1 MTDDPLD
8 LEEMMRSAGI
18 EMEEGPSDEH
28 RSGFV
33 GVIGRPNVGKSTLM
47 NHFLGEKVAIVSPK
61 PQTTRDSQYGILTR
75 SDVQIIFVDTPG
87 LHQPENKLGEYMVD
101 AATASLAE
109 SDVILF
115 LVDLST
121 KPDTED
127 IRIASLLESVD
138 KPVILA
144 MNKGDLIKPGSALP
158 HQAAYHALVPKAE
171 PLTISAAKGDGCTRL
186 LDTIAD
192 LLPKGPRYFPT
203 DQITDTH
210 VRDNAADLIR
220 EQVLLQ
226 FGQEVPHAVAVQI
239 EDFKERHENLVYIA
253 ATIFVERD
261 SQKGIL
267 IGKNG
272 RALKQLGAAARPELE
287 TMLGTKVY
295 LELWVKVLKNWRKDE
310 RALRRLG
317 YQTGSR
323 KR

>member
-8 LEEMMRSAGI
+8 LEAMMRSAGI
-18 EMEEGPSDEH
+18 EPQGDEISEEF

-33 GVIGRPNVGKSTLM
+33 GVIGKPNVGKSTLM
-47 NHFLGEKVAIVSPK
+47 NYYLGEKVAIVSPK
-61 PQTTRDSQYGILTR
+61 PQTTREAQYGILTR
-75 SDVQIIFVDTPG
+75 PESQIIFVDTPG
-87 LHQPENKLGEYMVD
+87 IHEPATMLGEYMVD
-101 AATASLAE
+101 AATTSLAE

-115 LVDLST
+115 IVDLSG
-121 KPDTED
+121 KPDAED
-127 IRIASLLESVD
+127 VRIASLLQELD
-138 KPVILA
+138 KPVLLA

-171 PLTISAAKGDGCTRL
+171 PFTISAASGDGCNRL
-186 LDTIAD
+186 LDAIVK
-192 LLPKGPRYFPT
+192 LLPIGPLYFPPE
-203 DQITDTH
+203 QITDTH

-220 EQVLLQ
+220 EKVLMH

-239 EDFKERHENLVYIA
+239 EDFKERNDNLIYIA
-253 ATIFVERD
+253 ATVFVERE

-267 IGKNG
+267 IGKQG
-272 RALKQLGAAARPELE
+272 RALKKLGEASRPDLE
-287 TMLGTKVY
+287 TMLGARVY

-317 YQTGSR
+317 YRAVG